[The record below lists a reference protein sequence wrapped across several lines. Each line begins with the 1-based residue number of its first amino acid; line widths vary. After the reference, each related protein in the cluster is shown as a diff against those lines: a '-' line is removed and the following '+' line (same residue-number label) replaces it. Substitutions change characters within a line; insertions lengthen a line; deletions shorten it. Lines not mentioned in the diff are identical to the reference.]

1 MTMLRER
8 HNWRRAIRVLA
19 VSVGVLSAAVL
30 WEAPARA
37 DAVSDAFLSALN
49 NAGVNYNDPGN
60 AVSLGQSICP
70 LLAQPG
76 GSFASAATSVANN
89 GISPDMASLFTN
101 IAISMY
107 CPSMVASVANGNW
120 LGGGNGNIPGLP
132 FQIPFLGGLQG
143 Q

>member
-1 MTMLRER
+1 MTELRGR
-8 HNWRRAIRVLA
+8 RNWARAIGVLA
-19 VSVGVLSAAVL
+19 VSVGVLSAADL
-30 WEAPARA
+30 SAAPARA
-37 DAVSDAFLSALN
+37 DALSDAFLSALN

-89 GISPDMASLFTN
+89 GISPNMASLFTN

-120 LGGGNGNIPGLP
+120 LGGGNGNLPGVP
-132 FQIPFLGGLQG
+132 FQIPFLPALQG

>member
-1 MTMLRER
+1 MTELRGR
-8 HNWRRAIRVLA
+8 RNWARAIGVLA
-19 VSVGVLSAAVL
+19 VSVGVLSAAEL
-30 WEAPARA
+30 STAPARA
-37 DAVSDAFLSALN
+37 DTLSDAFLSALN
-49 NAGVNYNDPGN
+49 NAGVNYSDPGN

-89 GISPDMASLFTN
+89 GISPGMASLFTN

-120 LGGGNGNIPGLP
+120 LGGGNGNLPGVP
-132 FQIPFLGGLQG
+132 FQIPFLPGLQG